1 MTVDASKSAFI
12 TNVVATPRV
21 MNNPHLRGKLVE
33 AIGYNGTVTA
43 AAEAASKYFFFRVPS
58 KARMSELLLTA
69 ADFTTAG
76 AIDIGLWQTA
86 ENGGAVVDRDYFAS
100 ALAMTGGPFA
110 RVNQM
115 LESAVNTVA
124 NSEQPI
130 WQILGLS
137 ADPGVEYDV
146 VAYVTTAFD
155 GGQPMQLIG
164 RWVE

>member
-12 TNVVATPRV
+12 TNAIAVPRV
-21 MNNPHLRGKLVE
+21 LNNPHLRGPIRE

-76 AIDIGLWQTA
+76 AVDIGLWRTA
-86 ENGGAVVDRDYFAS
+86 EDGGAVVDRDYFCS

-110 RVNQM
+110 RSNQM
-115 LESAVNTVA
+115 LESGVNTIA
-124 NSEQPI
+124 NSEQAI
-130 WQILGLS
+130 WQILGLTS
-137 ADPGVEYDV
+137 DPNVEYDV
-146 VAYVTTAFD
+146 IAYVTTAFD